1 MKKPIVLTIDGIDG
15 SGKATI
21 TERIIDHIRDS
32 GHSVT
37 SVSFPNYLSPTGQA
51 ISEYLGNGY
60 DQSNNRTAAATLY
73 SADRNRYWM
82 NNFWRLFGSGGYD
95 YIVLNRNWMANI
107 FFHTA
112 LLTAKATELNAV
124 EQKYKLSYWMPAM
137 TLAEWYHLLKAA
149 GMIMTDRLW
158 SEQYIR
164 DFIDSLPTETSLDGA
179 RIGIN
184 GGMKRTFDKK
194 LTAYE
199 YLTKVSMTANVE
211 FPNSAAENGFEVKS
225 IEHPLVHEN
234 WMGILQAYKMNRI
247 NTVCIM
253 MLTMFQSEIMPW
265 FGNEDFEFR
274 TVVLSSSRPSHSQQL
289 FRKNLL
295 KRYNRDA
302 SKLDVHEQSGD
313 YLGSVVENVAFIK
326 ENLSEILSIDGI
338 FRALLPQSTGLTKY
352 FDYDIINIDTGY
364 DDPTLRPLDDEVAE
378 TIEKLRL
385 D

>member
-1 MKKPIVLTIDGIDG
+1 MTKPIVLTIDGIDG

-37 SVSFPNYLSPTGQA
+37 SVSFPDYLSPTGQA
-51 ISEYLGNGY
+51 VSEYLGNGY
-60 DQSNNRTAAATLY
+60 VQSNNRIAAATLY

-82 NNFWRLFGSGGYD
+82 NNFRRLFGGD
-95 YIVLNRNWMANI
+95 YEYVVLNRNWMANI
-107 FFHTA
+107 LFQTS

-149 GMIMTDRLW
+149 GMITTDRLW

-164 DFIDSLPTETSLDGA
+164 DFIDSLPANASIDGA
-179 RIGIN
+179 RIGLN
-184 GGMKRTFDKK
+184 DGMKRAFDKK

-199 YLTKVSMTANVE
+199 YLTTASMTANIM
-211 FPNSAAENGFEVKS
+211 FPNSAAENGIEVKTVD
-225 IEHPLVHEN
+225 HPIIHEN
-234 WMGILQAYKMNRI
+234 WKDILQAYKMNRI
-247 NTVCIM
+247 NVVRIM
-253 MLTMFQSEIMPW
+253 MLTMFQSEIAPW
-265 FGNEDFEFR
+265 FENDNFEFR

-289 FRKNLL
+289 FRKNML
-295 KRYNRDA
+295 KRYNGDA
-302 SKLDVHEQSGD
+302 SKLDVHEQSSD
-313 YLGSVVENVAFIK
+313 YLGSVVENATFIK
-326 ENLSEILSIDGI
+326 ENMSEILSIDGI
-338 FRALLPQSTGLTKY
+338 FRALLPQSAGLMKY
-352 FDYDIINIDTGY
+352 FNYDIINIDAGY

-378 TIEKLRL
+378 TLEKLRL